1 MWLKAEGFAD
11 LVRGWWESYS
21 ISGTPSFVFASKLKA
36 LKADLKHWNENQF
49 GHVSLKKKQMMAD
62 LRELDD

>member
-36 LKADLKHWNENQF
+36 LKADLKQWNVNHF
-49 GHVSLKKKQMMAD
+49 GHVSLKKQQMMAD